1 MDLQLKNKT
10 ALITGSTAGIGYAIA
25 KSLVTEGAT
34 VYINGRDQNKVD
46 SVLQKLVTETGNP
59 LNWIA

>member
-25 KSLVTEGAT
+25 KQLANEGAK
-34 VYINGRDQNKVD
+34 VIVNGR
-46 SVLQKLVTETGNP
+46 T
-59 LNWIA
+59 A